1 MDKFFLHLLNK
12 IEILT
17 GIRQLERLQDKP
29 EQLAELIAECSKAA
43 NQFPLKDEIVKAVL
57 MDAVSSDQDFIGL
70 NVKWVR
76 KILNLYCQV
85 HGVNKQNEKEE
96 VVDLPLQYGNLAQF
110 WHDREDLDPIGTHFA
125 NALENLKRV
134 RAGQPPVDD
143 LEGIKILA
151 GMYSKQ
157 IEGTILAQPT
167 EPKRG
172 GSKLREHM
180 ECLPTEPSKPEE
192 MPKHENNNPVKSFLV
207 EGIEV
212 FASTQEEANNIFYGT
227 TSNEKG
233 SEGTGEAPGISDDK
247 SNTPE
252 QNNSV

>member
-29 EQLAELIAECSKAA
+29 EQLAELIGECSKAA
-43 NQFPLKDEIVKAVL
+43 NQFPLKEEIVKSVL

-85 HGVNKQNEKEE
+85 HGVNRQNQKEE
-96 VVDLPLQYGNLAQF
+96 VIDLVFQYQKLADF
-110 WHDREDLDPIGTHFA
+110 WISRFDLDPNGERMLC
-125 NALENLKRV
+125 ALENVERIKK
-134 RAGQPPVDD
+134 GQPPVDD
-143 LEGIKILA
+143 IDGIKILA

-167 EPKRG
+167 ETKRG
-172 GSKLREHM
+172 GTRMRENFDQHGII
-180 ECLPTEPSKPEE
+180 KPEPL
-192 MPKHENNNPVKSFLV
+192 PKTETSAL
-207 EGIEV
+207 
-212 FASTQEEANNIFYGT
+212 EEACGVPEIEQT
-227 TSNEKG
+227 TNDQEI
-233 SEGTGEAPGISDDK
+233 IS
-247 SNTPE
+247 
-252 QNNSV
+252 

>member
-43 NQFPLKDEIVKAVL
+43 NQFPLKEEIVKSVL

-85 HGVNKQNEKEE
+85 HGVVKGAKEDE
-96 VVDLPLQYGNLAQF
+96 PVDICKEYKKLAEF
-110 WHDREDLDPIGTHFA
+110 WRSREDLDPSGNRMLCA
-125 NALENLKRV
+125 MENIKRV
-134 RAGQPPVDD
+134 KEGQPPVDD
-143 LEGIKILA
+143 MEAITILA
-151 GMYSKQ
+151 GMYAKQ

-167 EPKRG
+167 ESKRG
-172 GSKLREHM
+172 GARIREN
-180 ECLPTEPSKPEE
+180 LDNAGIIRDKGKITEADYTPIPAEE
-192 MPKHENNNPVKSFLV
+192 SALNEYCNEQAIKDNE
-207 EGIEV
+207 
-212 FASTQEEANNIFYGT
+212 TQDQKVNL
-227 TSNEKG
+227 
-233 SEGTGEAPGISDDK
+233 
-247 SNTPE
+247 
-252 QNNSV
+252 